1 MPRRRKVDVS
11 DAEIVAS
18 YHQLK
23 STIKVSEKTGVGIT
37 TVNRVLANNKIARI
51 GLEEFR
57 QSRRKGDGYYAQKY
71 EGSDDEILEMYRAGM
86 SMREIAKKIGRS
98 THVVLRRVQKAG
110 ISRAFRATGKDHSMW
125 SGGRTVD
132 AYGYVRVWV
141 EPDDPLAAMRDRN
154 GYIKEHRYVVARL
167 LGRPLAAHETVH
179 HVNGDKHDNRIE
191 NLQLRH
197 GAHGKGVRLRCRC
210 CGSTDIETI
219 ELD

>member
-1 MPRRRKVDVS
+1 MARPRGVNVS
-11 DAEIVAS
+11 DDQLIDLYRELRSVPKVA
-18 YHQLK
+18 QR
-23 STIKVSEKTGVGIT
+23 TGVGAT
-37 TVNRVLANNKIARI
+37 TINRVLAKNGIERT
-51 GLEEFR
+51 GLLEFR
-57 QSRRKGDGYYAQKY
+57 QSGQLKGTAFLKH
-71 EGSDDEILEMYRAGM
+71 EGPEDEILEMYRGGM
-86 SMREIAKKIGRS
+86 SMRQIAEKIGRS
-98 THVVLRRVQKAG
+98 TTVVINRVKKAG
-110 ISRAFRATGKDHSMW
+110 ISRPFHAKGKEHSMW

-132 AYGYVRVWV
+132 AQGYVRVWV

-210 CGSTDIETI
+210 CGSTDIEKI